1 MSKKPEADIFAFPG
15 FDASAV
21 TDRVR
26 EFTEGSIAQSKEAY
40 AKFKD
45 QAEAAQKTIETTF
58 EAAQSTGT
66 ELSLKAISA
75 LRANADAGFTHLE
88 ALFGVKTFADAV
100 ELQTMFMRKQTELA
114 VEQAKEFQSAAT
126 KAVETMVK
134 PAKTAMEKAVKD
146 AKDVKA
152 A

>member
-15 FDASAV
+15 FDPNIV

-26 EFTEGSIAQSKEAY
+26 EFTEGSIAQSREAY
-40 AKFKD
+40 ARFKD
-45 QAEAAQKTIETTF
+45 QAEAAQKTLETTL

-66 ELSLKAISA
+66 ELSRKAISA
-75 LRANADAGFTHLE
+75 LRANTDAGFTHLE
-88 ALFGVKTFADAV
+88 ALFGAKTFADAI
-100 ELQTMFMRKQTELA
+100 ELQTAFVRQQTELA

-126 KAVETMVK
+126 KAVEAMVK
-134 PAKTAMEKAVKD
+134 PTKAAMEKA
-146 AKDVKA
+146 AKDTKA